1 MLYILGGKSG
11 FSGPVLN
18 KRKIENTRV
27 AEVEVIEGCGHLV
40 PFEAPVLAGKKYNTR
55 IAGLSVLTPR
65 LRKSGACGGVFSQAG
80 QEMGE
85 GGREGS

>member
-27 AEVEVIEGCGHLV
+27 AEVEVIEGYGHLV
-40 PFEAPVLAGKKYNTR
+40 PLEAPVLAGKKYSTR
-55 IAGLSVLTPR
+55 ITGSNVLT
-65 LRKSGACGGVFSQAG
+65 L
-80 QEMGE
+80 
-85 GGREGS
+85 